1 MSVELLVSM
10 VIVMRKCMGCVRTP
24 LFVDLELGVE
34 VDGGDEQVADDV
46 EGAHAVQDG
55 RVVKGDL
62 LADLHHHKDDHEV
75 GAALPGQYGGAARM
89 LADGRKRTFAGS

>member
-1 MSVELLVSM
+1 MARKSMDCIRTLL
-10 VIVMRKCMGCVRTP
+10 
-24 LFVDLELGVE
+24 LVDLELGVE

-46 EGAHAVQDG
+46 ESAHAVQDG

-75 GAALPGQYGGAARM
+75 GAALPGQYGDAARV
-89 LADGRKRTFAGS
+89 LADRRGLTFAGSWWR